1 MIGSE
6 EWKKRRGQ
14 RVSGTDAGVILGFSK
29 FRTPMDL
36 WRQKMG
42 IGAPFEMNQFVEWG
56 NRLEQ
61 DVALKFHQSRGV
73 WLTDGVYVEKD
84 WRCGTPDRLI
94 YGKREGLEIKT
105 AGEKY
110 AAQYKRGE
118 ISKDYEYQC
127 RWYMS
132 LLDYDRWFLAVLVG
146 GNKYYD
152 YCIERSMELECDM
165 LTKCESFYVNNIL
178 GRIPP
183 GEVK

>member
-14 RVSGTDAGVILGFSK
+14 RVSGTDAGVILGFSR

-61 DVALKFHQSRGV
+61 DVALKFHQSHGV
-73 WLTDGVYVEKD
+73 WLTDGVYVEKE

-94 YGKREGLEIKT
+94 YGKQEGLEIKT

-110 AAQYKRGE
+110 ASQYKRGE
-118 ISKDYEYQC
+118 IQKDYEYQC
-127 RWYMS
+127 RWYMA

-146 GNKYYD
+146 GNKYSD

-165 LTKCESFYVNNIL
+165 LAKCESFYINNIL
-178 GRIPP
+178 GKLPP
-183 GEVK
+183 GDGK